1 MIASDELHKN
11 LTQLLDEVERQN
23 VNMCPA
29 DREDILS
36 ALAELWTAAESL
48 NTQMKALVAQEP
60 RLDRPT
66 PRLRLVK

>member
-29 DREDILS
+29 DREDILN
-36 ALAELWTAAESL
+36 ALAELWAAAQSL

-60 RLDRPT
+60 RLVRPT
-66 PRLRLVK
+66 PKLCLVK

>member
-1 MIASDELHKN
+1 MTASDELHKN
-11 LTQLLDEVERQN
+11 LNLLLDEVERQN

-36 ALAELWTAAESL
+36 ALAELWAAAQSL
-48 NTQMKALVAQEP
+48 NTQINALVAQES
-60 RLDRPT
+60 RLARPT